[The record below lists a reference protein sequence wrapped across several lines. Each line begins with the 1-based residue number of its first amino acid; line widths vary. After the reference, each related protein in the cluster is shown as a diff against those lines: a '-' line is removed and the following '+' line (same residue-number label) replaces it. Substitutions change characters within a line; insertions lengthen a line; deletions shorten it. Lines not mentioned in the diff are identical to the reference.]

1 MFIRDL
7 DVRYWMKKFNARKVN
22 SNSVKHWYVD
32 INDDVFIE
40 IDFGTAKRTFSIEF
54 LGRKSGLFSYTHDL
68 PTCFLESFIELA
80 KSFVSEKGPDF
91 HDLANSNEHFR
102 DYITRKTGL
111 KFTYC

>member
-1 MFIRDL
+1 MFIRDA
-7 DVRYWMKKFNARKVN
+7 DIRYWMKAFNARKGN
-22 SNSVKHWYVD
+22 PSSVKCWYVD

-68 PTCFLESFIELA
+68 PTCFLKSFIELA
-80 KSFVSEKGPDF
+80 KSFVSENGPDWNNLVKR
-91 HDLANSNEHFR
+91 DVHFR
-102 DYITRKTGL
+102 DYIERKTGL